1 MVEYIDKEAL
11 LDDIAAAVENGGL
24 GAVVAGT
31 MKRYIMR
38 VSAADVAPVMHG
50 RWDTNADPGEEI
62 KDFHCSVCEYLLCD
76 IDTACIVPG
85 ENDFYFCPNC
95 GAKMD
100 LRGENSNGSE
110 KA

>member
-1 MVEYIDKEAL
+1 MAEYIEREKL
-11 LDDIAAAVENGGL
+11 LRAMVCDDSEGANLFQVGIAAAK
-24 GAVVAGT
+24 A
-31 MKRYIMR
+31 I
-38 VSAADVAPVMHG
+38 VSSAPTADVAPVVHG
-50 RWDTNADPGEEI
+50 RWDTNTDPGEEI

-100 LRGENSNGSE
+100 LMED
-110 KA
+110 A